1 MKDVTKLNRRKTR
14 CSQTASTT
22 NLAVFTRGGS
32 AHNDQTHCPDPR
44 GFVISKEEN
53 PREYK
58 ENTISRYNVVV
69 VCSGV
74 VYEEYFLRETQCLNT
89 KMY

>member
-14 CSQTASTT
+14 CSQTTA
-22 NLAVFTRGGS
+22 NDKKFGFGGVR
-32 AHNDQTHCPDPR
+32 HRRIDQAHCPDPR

-53 PREYK
+53 PRKYK
-58 ENTISRYNVVV
+58 ENTIPRYNVVV

-74 VYEEYFLRETQCLNT
+74 VY
-89 KMY
+89 